1 MGVVIYEI
9 LTLEAPFPFDGKNI
23 PMLIKKI
30 KFDDFKPL
38 PKNILPELSELVS
51 ELLQKDPNDRPS
63 LFEIAQR
70 PFLKTFIKD
79 ILSKNYE
86 DYNAV
91 EAFFNMVYL
100 KNLNSPGPS
109 KSNFSSP
116 NLNKPS
122 NSL

>member
-1 MGVVIYEI
+1 
-9 LTLEAPFPFDGKNI
+9 
-23 PMLIKKI
+23 MLIKKI
-30 KFDDFKPL
+30 KYDDFSPL
-38 PKNILPELSELVS
+38 PNNILPELGELVS

-79 ILSKNYE
+79 ILSKNYA
-86 DYNAV
+86 DYSEV